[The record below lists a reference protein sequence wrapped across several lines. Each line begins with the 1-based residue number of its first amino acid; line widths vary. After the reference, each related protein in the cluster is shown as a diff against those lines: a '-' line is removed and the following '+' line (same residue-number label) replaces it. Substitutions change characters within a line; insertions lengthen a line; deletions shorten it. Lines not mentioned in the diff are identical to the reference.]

1 MKKSFEVID
10 EKFESSRNAIL
21 SYVTGFLFS
30 IVLSII
36 PYVMVT
42 EQMFGKFSLM
52 VGVTFFAVVQLVVQV
67 VFFLHLP
74 AKEKPYWNIIVFVYT
89 LLIIAFLVIGSL
101 WIMHHLNYNMMGV
114 TPFKSNEG
122 YIPQ

>member
-21 SYVTGFLFS
+21 SYTTGYIFS
-30 IVLSII
+30 IVLTII
-36 PYVMVT
+36 PYLMVT

-52 VGVTFFAVVQLVVQV
+52 VGVTFFAVAQLVVQV
-67 VFFLHLP
+67 VFFLHIP